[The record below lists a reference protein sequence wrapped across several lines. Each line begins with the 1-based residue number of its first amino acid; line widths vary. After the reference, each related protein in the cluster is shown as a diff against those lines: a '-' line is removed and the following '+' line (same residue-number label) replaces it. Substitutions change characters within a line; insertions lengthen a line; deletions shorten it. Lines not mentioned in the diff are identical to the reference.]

1 MKIKTMEINSYI
13 KPNIVNT
20 KQYKILK
27 ENLKIKPIKEFP
39 DVNDIHNKN
48 NNSKLNR
55 IQRRRNNSRIN
66 LKKSSKLRNDWS
78 LNETLM

>member
-1 MKIKTMEINSYI
+1 MEINSYI

-27 ENLKIKPIKEFP
+27 ENLKIKPIQEFP
-39 DVNDIHNKN
+39 EINGIHKKN
-48 NNSKLNR
+48 NNSKLNK
-55 IQRRRNNSRIN
+55 IQRRRNNSGMN
-66 LKKSSKLRNDWS
+66 FKKSSKIRNDWS